1 MTLDYKSPQ
10 SDGKPGE
17 GKPGDGTLG
26 FPDLSGRTVIQ
37 LIPSMQSGGA
47 ERGTVEVAA
56 GIVEAG
62 GTALVIS
69 APGGRMIAEL
79 ENAGARH
86 IPLEVGK
93 KSPLAVRANAKK
105 VAAIAVQEKADLLH
119 ARSRIPAW
127 VANKASQISGIPYL
141 ATWHGIHHGGALKQR
156 YNKSLILGERVIA
169 VSHFTGRHIAETY
182 GVGEDRLRVIP
193 RGVDLS
199 RYRPENVA
207 GGRIIKLSEQWKVPD
222 GVPVVLMPGRL
233 TELKGHRVLIDAV
246 DRIRAEIG
254 DWKFVVVIVG
264 DDQGNS
270 GYRASLEKEI
280 EKRDLWNVMRMAP
293 HCDDMAAAYK
303 LADIVVVPSTSPE
316 AFGRVPVEAQ
326 AMGAMVVAAGH
337 GGLAE
342 TVIEGETGFLFTPGD
357 AASLAKALQAAL
369 TIDLETRERLS
380 SVASSRV
387 HTEYDARLMVSRT
400 LHVYEE
406 ILGAG

>member
-1 MTLDYKSPQ
+1 MTIDYQSPQ
-10 SDGKPGE
+10 SDGKPGLA
-17 GKPGDGTLG
+17 DMT
-26 FPDLSGRTVIQ
+26 GRTILQ

-47 ERGTVEVAA
+47 ERGTIEIAT
-56 GIVEAG
+56 GIIEAG
-62 GTALVIS
+62 GRALVAS

-79 ENAGARH
+79 EATGAKH

-93 KSPLAVRANAKK
+93 KSPFAVRANAKA
-105 VAAIAVQEKADLLH
+105 VAAICAAEKVDLIH
-119 ARSRIPAW
+119 ARSRVPAW
-127 VANKASQISGIPYL
+127 VAHRAAQKTGIPYL

-156 YNKSLILGERVIA
+156 YNKGLLLGERVIA
-169 VSHFTGRHIAETY
+169 VSEFTGRHIAETY
-182 GVGEDRLRVIP
+182 GVGPDRLRVIP

-199 RYRPENVA
+199 KYRPEDVM
-207 GGRIIKLSEQWKVPD
+207 GGRLIKLSEQWKVPD

-233 TELKGHRVLIDAV
+233 TELKGHRLLIEAV
-246 DRIRAEIG
+246 DQIRQAMG

-264 DDQGNS
+264 DDQGDTA
-270 GYRASLEKEI
+270 YRNSLEKEI
-280 EKRDLWNVMRMAP
+280 EKRDLWNVMRLAP

-303 LADIVVVPSTSPE
+303 LSDIVVVPSTAPE
-316 AFGRVPVEAQ
+316 AFGRVPIEAQ

-369 TIDLETRERLS
+369 TVDLETRERLS
-380 SVASSRV
+380 KIASSRV

-400 LHVYEE
+400 LQVYEE